1 MLDKTDKSQ
10 GAFFAD
16 VIAGLSRPQKAIPPK
31 YFYDER
37 GSELFDAIC
46 DVPEYYPTRTEAALL
61 SRIAPAL
68 AKELSELS
76 HLVEYGSGASRKTRI
91 VLDALKN
98 LKTYV
103 PIDVSEEF
111 LLNVADRLAADY
123 PDLDVLPLVGDFGEV
138 LTLPMETETG
148 QRAGFFPGSTIG
160 NLGPAGG
167 TAFLAR
173 ARQSLGAGSVF
184 LLGADLIKD
193 ENTLRAA
200 YNDSAG
206 ITAQFNLNLLSR
218 INREL
223 GADFKESAF
232 RHKAIWNA
240 QESRIEMHLVS
251 DVAQTVAI
259 DGRRFGFRP
268 GETIHTENSYKFTP
282 ASLTMLAASAG
293 WTLRNI
299 WTDSA
304 FPFAVALFRAA

>member
-10 GAFFAD
+10 SAFFAD

-68 AKELSELS
+68 AGELSELS

-91 VLDALKN
+91 VLDALEN

-123 PDLDVLPLVGDFGEV
+123 PALDVMPVVGDFSDPIE
-138 LTLPMETETG
+138 LPAETESG

-167 TAFLAR
+167 AAFLSS
-173 ARQSLGAGSVF
+173 ARQSLGAGSAF

-193 ENTLRAA
+193 EDTLRAA

-206 ITAQFNLNLLSR
+206 VTAQFNLNLLSR

-223 GADFKESAF
+223 GADFNESAF

-240 QESRIEMHLVS
+240 RESRIEMHLVS
-251 DVAQTVAI
+251 GAAQTVAI
-259 DGRRFGFRP
+259 DGRRFRFRP

-282 ASLTMLAASAG
+282 ASLTALAASAG
-293 WTLRNI
+293 WKLRNI
-299 WTDSA
+299 WTDRA
-304 FPFAVALFRAA
+304 FPFAVALFYAV